1 MLDQE
6 RVVIWGLTLG
16 PTLFPGHVRSWAYV
30 GLFGAMMG
38 LLSAMVGPCWA
49 KNGVVI
55 WGLTLRPR

>member
-55 WGLTLRPR
+55 WA